1 MTTWTVLDNSNI
13 VESYPGITLPLT
25 ASFVSIAYKGV
36 FTGLIGASITDKE
49 ALTSFDQITS
59 SMVECFEGRIYYR
72 LNSWYAL
79 LSLMP
84 FSRRIIPIWQEMLGV
99 NDRDIRFTSP
109 YHFTAGQ
116 KMSVYRNMARL
127 ALHVRRD
134 MSQLARD
141 FVRTQ
146 EYFDTAY
153 AEAGSIEDL
162 LQIFAELDKRILN
175 HWHVTLVN
183 DMYCFLWTAVLKRQ
197 LTKRG
202 LDVTES
208 MSGITGLES
217 LKPVR
222 TLMEIA
228 QKYGDEPDVLSVE
241 AVQDYL
247 RLYGDRSPYEL
258 KLEAM
263 TYRED
268 PSLLLQQIREYADDK
283 ENLER
288 MIAGLDVRRP
298 LDMHSGALKRVRIGI
313 ANREI
318 SRLNRSRIYGMVR
331 RIFTRVGDYLCEDG
345 WIDEPRD
352 VFYLKVDEL
361 QTGDRAGFRETVSM
375 RKTQYDEYE
384 KLPARPRIVFRDGVL
399 TGSATP
405 VAWTRSVE
413 GTGVSAGK
421 VTAEAIVVTSP
432 YDVVDARGKI
442 IVTTT
447 TDPGWVFL
455 LATAAGIVAEKG
467 SLLSHTA
474 IVSRELEIPAVVGVE
489 SATTAI
495 RTGDLVSI
503 DGESGRVE
511 IVDID

>member
-25 ASFVSIAYKGV
+25 ASFVSIAYRGV
-36 FTGLIGASITDKE
+36 FHGLIGASISEKE
-49 ALTSFDQITS
+49 ALACFDQIVD
-59 SMVECFEGRIYYR
+59 SMVESYEGRIYYR
-72 LNSWYAL
+72 LNSWYAI

-84 FSRRIIPIWQEMLGV
+84 FSHRIIPIWQEMLGV

-109 YHFTAGQ
+109 YRFTPGQ
-116 KMSVYRNMARL
+116 KMRVYRNMARL
-127 ALHVRRD
+127 AIHVRRD
-134 MSQLARD
+134 MDQLARD
-141 FVRTQ
+141 FLRTQ
-146 EYFDTAY
+146 ELFDAMY
-153 AEAGSIEDL
+153 AQASSVEDL
-162 LQIFAELDKRILN
+162 LGIFDELDRRILD

-183 DMYCFLWTAVLKRQ
+183 DMYCFLWTALLKRQ
-197 LTKRG
+197 LAKRG

-222 TLMEIA
+222 ALLEIA
-228 QKYGDEPDVLSVE
+228 QKHGDELDLLNVE
-241 AVQDYL
+241 AVQNYL
-247 RLYGDRSPYEL
+247 KLYGDRSPCEL

-268 PSLLLQQIREYADDK
+268 PSLLVQQIQEYAADK
-283 ENLER
+283 ERLTHMIVGLE
-288 MIAGLDVRRP
+288 DSHP
-298 LDMHSGALKRVRIGI
+298 LEMTSYALSRVKIGI
-313 ANREI
+313 GNREI

-331 RIFTRVGDYLCEDG
+331 RIFTRVGEHLCEDG

-352 VFYLKVDEL
+352 VFYLQVDEV
-361 QTGDRAGFRETVSM
+361 QNGDRATFRGIVSE
-375 RKTQYDEYE
+375 RKQQYAEYE
-384 KLPARPRIVFRDGVL
+384 TLPTRPRLVFRDGVL
-399 TGSATP
+399 TGSEAPATW
-405 VAWTRSVE
+405 AGSAM
-413 GTGVSAGK
+413 GTGVSTGK
-421 VTAEAIVVTSP
+421 VTAAAVVVTSP
-432 YDVVDARGKI
+432 YEVADARGKI

-495 RTGDLVSI
+495 HTGDLVSI
-503 DGESGRVE
+503 DGETGRVD
-511 IVDID
+511 IVDAG